1 MLKNFLMV
9 LVVGIVV
16 TCAGITKA
24 EAAEVYVGT
33 SPSTGWE
40 CYVLTNTIERTEDG
54 TTFVTLKMYK
64 RNGNAG
70 YLGYSFWYDSYND
83 VMRFE
88 NAEGYTGI
96 ANRYETPIEWE
107 MIQVIRN
114 Y

>member
-1 MLKNFLMV
+1 MLKNFLLV
-9 LVVGIVV
+9 LVVSVVV

-40 CYVLTNTIERTEDG
+40 CYVLTNTIERSNDG
-54 TTFVTLKMYK
+54 VTYVTLKMYTD
-64 RNGNAG
+64 RSVR
-70 YLGYSFWYDSYND
+70 YLGYSFWYDSGRD
-83 VMRFE
+83 VMRFS
-88 NAEGYTGI
+88 NDEGYSGI

-107 MIQVIRN
+107 MVQVIRN